1 MSVGDSETVDGSS
14 SEPHLPAPDD
24 WPRAFGEASWWPFV
38 AALGAAAIYTG
49 FGLWL
54 VFLQGWAAL
63 PEMAG
68 AAVIVLGVVVF
79 IGGLYGWLYQAFI
92 AHFWNRPGD
101 AAKFRWGMI
110 LFLATEVA
118 TFGTGFIY
126 YFFIRVGPW
135 PPGELPHLLTSLVAA
150 NTVILITSS
159 FTLHFAHTALR
170 DGNRQRFRTL
180 LGATVV
186 LGVVFLAGQA
196 YEYFQFV
203 VTEGFGLASGPFYSA
218 FFGLTGL
225 HGLHV
230 LLGVVLLLIL
240 FIRGIAGQFSAERHT
255 SVATV
260 TMYWHF
266 VDAVWIFLVTTL
278 YVGAVV

>member
-1 MSVGDSETVDGSS
+1 MSVGETDAVEGSGD
-14 SEPHLPAPDD
+14 EPHIPAPDD
-24 WPRAFGEASWWPFV
+24 WPRDFGEASWWPFI
-38 AALGAAAIYTG
+38 AALGAAAIYAG
-49 FGLWL
+49 FGLVL
-54 VFLQGWAAL
+54 VVQQGVGL
-63 PEMAG
+63 VPEMADVG
-68 AAVIVLGVVVF
+68 IIGLGVVVF

-92 AHFWNRPGD
+92 AHFWTSPGD

-110 LFLATEVA
+110 LFLVTEVL
-118 TFGTGFIY
+118 TFGSGFIY

-135 PPGELPHLLTSLVAA
+135 PPGELPHLLSSLVAA
-150 NTVILITSS
+150 NTAILIASS

-170 DGNRQRFRTL
+170 SGNHERFRNL
-180 LGATVV
+180 LGATIL

-203 VTEGFGLASGPFYSA
+203 IGEGLGLASGPFYSA

-230 LLGVVLLLIL
+230 MLGVVLLGIVFLRGL
-240 FIRGIAGQFSAERHT
+240 FGQYSAERHT
-255 SVATV
+255 SVSTV

-266 VDAVWIFLVTTL
+266 VDGVWIFLVTVI